1 MTQAMEPRR
10 RSRRWPPWLRNT
22 AITLLV
28 AAGSVL
34 ILAPAWLP
42 DKPSF
47 PVEGGVVETLQ
58 ILLLLGATA
67 VAIGGTRH
75 AGRYRPICRVF
86 AFGLAAAS
94 FGELEDVLGLAFG
107 RGFKVIWLTGP
118 LWFAAFFTLLR
129 HRAATGLFVASLMR
143 HAGTGMIAAALLIL
157 YVFNRVFA
165 SQAFWKAALENAYT
179 PETATICGAYLE
191 LLACYFVFVGTVG
204 LVLMFIRRL
213 LPGER

>member
-1 MTQAMEPRR
+1 L
-10 RSRRWPPWLRNT
+10 LRNSAT
-22 AITLLV
+22 TLLV

-34 ILAPAWLP
+34 ILMPAWLP

-75 AGRYRPICRVF
+75 AGRFRPICRVF
-86 AFGLAAAS
+86 ACGLAAAS
-94 FGELEDVLGLAFG
+94 FGELEDVLGLILG
-107 RGFKVIWLTGP
+107 RSFKVIWITGP
-118 LWFAAFFTLLR
+118 LLAAALFTLLR
-129 HRAATGLFVASLMR
+129 HRAATGLFFASLMR

-157 YVFNRVFA
+157 YIFNRVFA
-165 SQAFWKAALENAYT
+165 SRAFWKAALEDSYT
-179 PETATICGAYLE
+179 PEIPAICGAYLE

-204 LVLMFIRRL
+204 LVFMFVRRL